1 METQGNVI
9 ANNRTRQI
17 SADFNFTQLYQ
28 KNRHLRAANQNKP
41 AARNIPQPSRRD
53 GGSDSLQSLGSNA
66 RQGGQQAARSQTV
79 PPKPVKKEITID
91 DVKGQDTLDSKEI
104 KQAFRQLK
112 RKERRDYRDK
122 VRTWR
127 LRKSRILPEQFDGTR
142 AAIQLATMLKRIN
155 ISYSDN
161 SGTTLPGFM
170 DESVLFG
177 SHYRGSNWYD
187 FVFGGQPDARWLQ
200 HQADLNRMS
209 RDSIFNGQMQQR
221 FMQNITGQAT
231 IEPLKDIR
239 VELNWKLNFSKN
251 HSQTFKVNQQTDQFE
266 HFKI

>member
-1 METQGNVI
+1 
-9 ANNRTRQI
+9 
-17 SADFNFTQLYQ
+17 
-28 KNRHLRAANQNKP
+28 
-41 AARNIPQPSRRD
+41 
-53 GGSDSLQSLGSNA
+53 
-66 RQGGQQAARSQTV
+66 
-79 PPKPVKKEITID
+79 
-91 DVKGQDTLDSKEI
+91 
-104 KQAFRQLK
+104 
-112 RKERRDYRDK
+112 
-122 VRTWR
+122 
-127 LRKSRILPEQFDGTR
+127 
-142 AAIQLATMLKRIN
+142 MLKRIN

-209 RDSIFNGQMQQR
+209 RDSIFNGQMHQR

-266 HFKI
+266 HFSPYSFGTYDISYIGVRTLFTKVSSNKPSQLYQDFLAHRQIISQRLGENNPYVNGAPDHNDADYEQG